1 MMRKW
6 LLSTVAVSA
15 FLAVGEAS
23 AQEATGATPPHSA
36 TVSTKEDRAAS
47 PVENPGESVENFP
60 VEAREEPSEPDDGI
74 SLSDEQL
81 RSIEEIV
88 VTSRA
93 GSQNLQDLAVSVS
106 AFDAEYLNALGA
118 QNIADIAQFTPNL
131 EIRTVFAASNPT
143 LFIRGVG
150 LRDFN
155 ANSASS
161 VAVYNDD
168 IYMNS
173 PAGQLAQLFDVQQVE
188 VLRGPQGTLFGR
200 NASAG
205 AIRVVSRKPTG
216 DINGHAKM
224 TYGNYNDIEAEG
236 AFEVPITDTL
246 TTRISGVFRQRD
258 GTTLNRCGDPR
269 WKDRRPPPPPPPG
282 LNAAADF
289 DYRVHGAY
297 VATTPGSSSANN
309 QANQPHSDPYGT
321 SRGCFNSDT
330 MLPLEPLSTGIN
342 PAGLTGPG
350 WSPGWVGFPG
360 VPDNPAPGPPPVDRL
375 VNEVDNWAVRG
386 LLRWQP
392 NERTDWV
399 LNIHGGQNNGGSRQF
414 QGKGARQSS
423 DGRIIRFNIHRDKL
437 GYSDPDNALITYDED
452 GFATIRYVDPLEG
465 DPHAGSY
472 NRNDPERLD
481 LYGTSLTGSIR
492 ANPNLLFKTISGFEG
507 NKRRV
512 RTNLDASPLVD
523 LEPTLE
529 NDAWQLSQEFKLIYD
544 SDGPITLETGASYL
558 YEDLT
563 VSNTFDLDPVT
574 NTTIQR
580 YRLATHYAAL
590 YGWGSWS
597 PVELFALEAGVRLNY
612 ENKRMD
618 LETSRISPFSGT
630 LVPPGVITP
639 PPGLVSDTGISADF
653 SFNYMPR
660 EDNIIYLKYSRGYK
674 GPHLN
679 GAILN
684 PRFTD
689 DEGDLLTEPV
699 DPEKVDAFEVGA
711 KSVMLDNSLM
721 VNFAAFYYSYQ
732 DIQIFTLRNTQNA
745 VPIAQ
750 LINANEARIYGAEL
764 EVRSFPL
771 RGLVPEFMENVE
783 FLGSFGWVRGKYLE
797 FANSITELDDQGLA
811 STSERDY
818 SGNQL
823 VNSPEFAFSGYLSWP
838 LESDYG
844 TLTPRFDWSFKD
856 QVFFGP
862 EDDPE
867 IGQSPLW
874 LMNFRLSYRTA
885 DSQLEIAG
893 WVRNLAD
900 KKYRLDAINLAR
912 FRQSVIYAI
921 GDPRTFGVTFQ
932 VSF

>member
-1 MMRKW
+1 MISKW
-6 LLSTVAVSA
+6 LLSAVAVTVFFA
-15 FLAVGEAS
+15 AGEIS
-23 AQEATGATPPHSA
+23 AQGTTNATLPDPA
-36 TVSTKEDRAAS
+36 TVSTREDRGPS
-47 PVENPGESVENFP
+47 PVENSGEKVEASP
-60 VEAREEPSEPDDGI
+60 IEAREEPSEPADM
-74 SLSDEQL
+74 SLTDEQF

-224 TYGNYNDIEAEG
+224 TYGNYNDLQAEG
-236 AFEVPITDTL
+236 AFEVPLSDTL
-246 TTRISGVFRQRD
+246 AIRISGVFRQRD
-258 GTTLNRCGDPR
+258 GTTLNRCGDAR
-269 WKDRRPPPPPPPG
+269 WKDRRPPPPAPPG

-309 QANQPHSDPYGT
+309 QANQPFSDPYGI

-330 MLPLEPLSTGIN
+330 MLPLEPLSTGTN
-342 PAGLTGPG
+342 PGALTGPG

-360 VPDNPAPGPPPVDRL
+360 VPDNPAPSPPPVDRL
-375 VNEVDNWAVRG
+375 VNEVENWAVRG

-392 NERTDWV
+392 NEQIDWV
-399 LNIHGGQNNGGSRQF
+399 FNIHGGQNNGGSRQF

-423 DGRIIRFNIHRDKL
+423 DGQILSFAIHRDAL
-437 GYSDPDNALITYDED
+437 GYSDPDNALISYDD
-452 GFATIRYVDPLEG
+452 TGFATIRYVDPLEG

-492 ANPNLLFKTISGFEG
+492 TSESLLFKTISGFEG

-512 RTNLDASPLVD
+512 RTNLDASPLVA

-529 NDAWQLSQEFKLIYD
+529 NDAWQVSQEFKLIYD
-544 SDGPITLETGASYL
+544 SDGPIALETGASYL
-558 YEDLT
+558 YEDLK
-563 VSNTFDLDPVT
+563 VANIFDLDPVT
-574 NTTIQR
+574 NTTVQR
-580 YRLATHYAAL
+580 YSLATHYAAL
-590 YGWGSWS
+590 YGWASWS
-597 PVELFALEAGVRLNY
+597 PNELFALEAGARLNY

-618 LETSRISPFSGT
+618 LETSRLDPNSGI
-630 LVPPGVITP
+630 LIPPGVLTP
-639 PPGLVSDTGISADF
+639 PPGVVSDTGISADV
-653 SFNYMPR
+653 SFNYKPR

-711 KSVMLDNSLM
+711 KSVLWDNSLM

-764 EVRSFPL
+764 EIRSFPL

-811 STSERDY
+811 SSSERDY

-838 LESDYG
+838 LESVYG

-867 IGQSPLW
+867 LGQAPLW
-874 LMNFRLSYRTA
+874 LMNFRLGYR
-885 DSQLEIAG
+885 SPNSRLEIAG

>member
-1 MMRKW
+1 MISKW
-6 LLSTVAVSA
+6 WLFAVT
-15 FLAVGEAS
+15 LAVVFTTGEAS
-23 AQEATGATPPHSA
+23 AQEPTSDPAPEPA
-36 TVSTKEDRAAS
+36 TVATERESVPS
-47 PVENPGESVENFP
+47 PVEESGGNAEISP
-60 VEAREEPSEPDDGI
+60 AEAREEPSAPDDMP
-74 SLSDEQL
+74 LPDEQFL
-81 RSIEEIV
+81 SIEEIV
-88 VTSRA
+88 VTSSA
-93 GSQNLQDLAVSVS
+93 GSRNLQDLGVSVAS
-106 AFDAEYLNALGA
+106 FDAEYLDALGA

-173 PAGQLAQLFDVQQVE
+173 PAGQLSQLFDVQQVE

-216 DINGHAKM
+216 DVNGQAKI
-224 TYGNYNDIEAEG
+224 TYGNYNNIEAEG
-236 AFEVPITDTL
+236 AFEVPLSEVL
-246 TTRISGVFRQRD
+246 TVRIAGVFRQRD
-258 GTTLNRCGDPR
+258 GTTLNRCGDAR
-269 WKDRRPPPPPPPG
+269 WKDRRPPPTPPPG

-289 DYRVHGAY
+289 DYRVHGEY
-297 VATTPGSSSANN
+297 NATSLGTSPQNSTALTPHA
-309 QANQPHSDPYGT
+309 DPYGT

-330 MLPLEPLSTGIN
+330 MLPLEPLATGIN
-342 PAGLTGPG
+342 PAGLSGPG
-350 WSPGWVGFPG
+350 WSPGWVGFPNI
-360 VPDNPAPGPPPVDRL
+360 PDNPAPRPPPVDRL
-375 VNEVDNWAVRG
+375 VNNVDNWAVRG
-386 LLRWQP
+386 LMRWQP

-423 DGRIIRFNIHRDKL
+423 DGEFISFTHRDAL
-437 GYSDPDNALITYDED
+437 GYSDPDNAVISFDD
-452 GFATIRYVDPLEG
+452 SGFATIRYVDPLEG

-492 ANPNLLFKTISGFEG
+492 ADHSLLFKTISGFEG

-512 RTNLDASPLVD
+512 RTNLDASPLVA

-544 SDGPITLETGASYL
+544 SDGPLALEIGASYL
-558 YEDLT
+558 YEDLN
-563 VSNTFDLDPVT
+563 VSNIFDLDKVT

-580 YRLATHYAAL
+580 YHLGTNYAAV
-590 YGWGSWS
+590 YGWASWS
-597 PVELFALEAGVRLNY
+597 PNELFSVDGGARLNY
-612 ENKRMD
+612 ENKTMD
-618 LETSRISPFSGT
+618 LETTRLDPFSGN
-630 LVPPGVITP
+630 LVPPGVVTP
-639 PPGLVSDTGISADF
+639 PPGTVSDTGLSGDL
-653 SFNYMPR
+653 SFNYKPR
-660 EDNIIYLKYSRGYK
+660 ENNLVYIKYSRGYK

-699 DPEKVDAFEVGA
+699 KPEEVDAFEFGA
-711 KSVMLDNSLM
+711 KTTWLDNSFM
-721 VNFAAFYYSYQ
+721 FNFSAFYYIYR

-745 VPIAQ
+745 VPISQ

-764 EVRSFPL
+764 EVRAFPL
-771 RGLVPEFMENVE
+771 RGLVPEFLENME
-783 FLGSFGWVRGKYLE
+783 FLGSFGYLRGRYLE
-797 FANSITELDDQGLA
+797 FANSLTELDAEGLQ
-811 STSERDY
+811 STSARDY

-862 EDDPE
+862 EDNPE
-867 IGQSPLW
+867 IGQAPLW
-874 LMNFRLSYRTA
+874 LMNFRLAFRTA
-885 DSQLEIAG
+885 DSRLEIAG

-921 GDPRTFGVTFQ
+921 GDPRTFGVTLQ
-932 VSF
+932 VTF